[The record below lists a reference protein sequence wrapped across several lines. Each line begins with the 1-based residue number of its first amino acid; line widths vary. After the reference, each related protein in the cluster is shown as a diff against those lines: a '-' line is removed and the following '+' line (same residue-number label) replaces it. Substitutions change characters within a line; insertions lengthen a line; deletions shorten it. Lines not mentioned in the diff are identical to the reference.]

1 MAPCKFFARGRCTFG
16 ASCRNSHEAVGD
28 STPPPTIPNDKKV
41 GKEGEMGGG
50 GGKSICWFFANG
62 ECKYGA
68 TCRNEHAVAA
78 VEGEKEEAKAGQS
91 LKPEAPDFILGGLS
105 TEKEGGQVLKP
116 EAPSIV
122 PSISTEILDA
132 KPACRFFAK
141 GYCRD
146 GNSCSFQHGD
156 PKTEG
161 NPTVVEG
168 KESEEVVKPACSFFA
183 KGYCREGKGCSFQHG
198 DPEAQEKDT
207 LTLVKSKESEE
218 IVS

>member
-16 ASCRNSHEAVGD
+16 ASCRNSHEAIGD
-28 STPPPTIPNDKKV
+28 GTPPPTISNDKKV
-41 GKEGEMGGG
+41 DKEGEMGGG

-62 ECKYGA
+62 GCTYGA
-68 TCRNEHAVAA
+68 TCRNEHALAA
-78 VEGEKEEAKAGQS
+78 VEGEKEETKA
-91 LKPEAPDFILGGLS
+91 
-105 TEKEGGQVLKP
+105 GQVLKP
-116 EAPSIV
+116 EAPSFV
-122 PSISTEILDA
+122 PSISTEMLDA

-156 PKTEG
+156 PKTDG

-168 KESEEVVKPACSFFA
+168 KKSEEVVKPACSFFA